1 MGFVGICALYLFW
14 KTTPE
19 SQYEKFTDFVVGN
32 QVDSLAK
39 VRSTRL
45 VPNLDS
51 IIIDPSQLE
60 SIPDS
65 VRRDS
70 VKTLIRQKEIQP

>member
-39 VRSTRL
+39 SRSTRL

-51 IIIDPSQLE
+51 IIDPSQLE

-65 VRRDS
+65 VRHDS